1 MPLDETRRLLAMT
14 DDELEELIKKWI
26 ARLVATADEYVGF
39 DRPTASADQGR
50 DAVGFL
56 TARRYDDAW
65 DNYQCK
71 HLKRP
76 LGLSA
81 FLIELGK
88 MFFHADQG
96 HFVLPRRY
104 VFVVPNSAV
113 SDVLKL
119 IDRPL
124 RIGPALIEM
133 WDTHCRTGIT
143 NAGAELTDTIRAEI
157 ESYAF
162 ENVLLW
168 KSTDIVEQSQ
178 MRGLMVELF
187 GDDPGAAPTVTDE
200 QVPAA
205 PGSEEANYLAQIRRV
220 YGEHKGEP
228 FPDHD
233 ALVADPEYGP
243 RITRTRRQFLE
254 RKAFRLHFRDN
265 LDAALL
271 DQVDTDVLD
280 GVQDHYD
287 SHEGGSRYD
296 RLLGVM
302 EKAATMDVSGP
313 LGKHRRVTPRVKQG
327 VCHHHAGEGEMP
339 LRWDR

>member
-1 MPLDETRRLLAMT
+1 MPLDETRRLLALT
-14 DDELEELIKKWI
+14 DDDLEELVKKWI
-26 ARLVATADEYVGF
+26 ARLVSTASEYVGF

-50 DAVGFL
+50 DTVGFL
-56 TARRYDDAW
+56 TARRYDGAW

-76 LGLSA
+76 LGLAS

-88 MFFHADQG
+88 MFFYAEQG

-113 SDVLKL
+113 GDVLKL
-119 IDRPL
+119 VDRPSK
-124 RIGPALIEM
+124 IGPSLIKM
-133 WDTHCRTGIT
+133 WDAHCRTGIT
-143 NAGAELTDTIRAEI
+143 NAGAELTDTMRAEI
-157 ESYAF
+157 EGYAF

-187 GDDPGAAPTVTDE
+187 GDDPGAAPTITDE
-200 QVPAA
+200 QVPET
-205 PGSEEANYLAQIRRV
+205 PGNDEASYLGQIRRV
-220 YGEHKGEP
+220 YEEHRGEP
-228 FPDHD
+228 FADHE
-233 ALVADPEYGP
+233 ALVADPDYGP
-243 RITRTRRQFLE
+243 RITRTRRQFFE

-280 GVQDHYD
+280 GVLDHYE
-287 SHEGGSRYD
+287 SHEGGSSYD
-296 RLLGVM
+296 RLLRVM
-302 EKAATMDVSGP
+302 EKAAGVEVSGP

-327 VCHHHAGEGEMP
+327 ACHYHAGEGTMP

>member
-1 MPLDETRRLLAMT
+1 MPLGETRRLLALT

-26 ARLVATADEYVGF
+26 ARLVSTADEYVAF

-56 TARRYDDAW
+56 TARRYDGAW

-76 LGLSA
+76 LGLGA

-88 MFFHADQG
+88 MFFHADEG

-119 IDRPL
+119 IDRPSK
-124 RIGPALIEM
+124 IGPALIEM
-133 WDTHCRTGIT
+133 WDAYCRTGIT
-143 NAGAELTDTIRAEI
+143 SAGAELTDTIRSEI
-157 ESYAF
+157 DSYAF
-162 ENVLLW
+162 ENVMLW

-187 GDDPGAAPTVTDE
+187 GDDPGAAPTVTNE
-200 QVPAA
+200 QVPAS
-205 PGSEEANYLAQIRRV
+205 PGGDEANYIAQIRRV
-220 YGEHKGEP
+220 YGEHRGEP
-228 FPDHD
+228 FPDYD
-233 ALVADPEYGP
+233 ALVTDPEYGP
-243 RITRTRRQFLE
+243 RIIRTRRQFLE

-287 SHEGGSRYD
+287 SHEVGSRYD

-302 EKAATMDVSGP
+302 EKAASVEVSGP
-313 LGKHRRVTPRVKQG
+313 LGKHRRVTPRVRQG
-327 VCHHHAGEGEMP
+327 VCHHHAGEGQMP